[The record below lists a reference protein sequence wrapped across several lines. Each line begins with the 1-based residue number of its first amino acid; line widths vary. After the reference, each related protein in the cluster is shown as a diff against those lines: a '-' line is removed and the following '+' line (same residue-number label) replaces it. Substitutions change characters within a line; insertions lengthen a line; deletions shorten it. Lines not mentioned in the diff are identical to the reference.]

1 MKLDKIIYQVDS
13 VIKDRTYTY
22 NDSREITV
30 HHGDDMERALRKS
43 IRDRRNGMMISPK
56 YEIQVMQYHKIGYS
70 S

>member
-22 NDSREITV
+22 NDSREIICLP
-30 HHGDDMERALRKS
+30 GEDMEMALRSS
-43 IRDRRNGMMISPK
+43 IRNRRNGMMISPK
-56 YEIQVMQYHKIGYS
+56 YEIKVIQYHKIGYS